1 MKYYIDSKSDEA
13 NYIQLMKQ
21 IKEAI
26 FNGTLKESNQLPS
39 IRSLAKELNIAII
52 TVKRAYDELEGEGF
66 IENIQGKGCFVKKN
80 EVEKLVNQR
89 EDEIT
94 KRLKS
99 IVLDAQNYGIDEK
112 EMNILIKKIW
122 EDIKNG

>member
-13 NYIQLMKQ
+13 NYIQLIKQ

-52 TVKRAYDELEGEGF
+52 TVKRAYDELESEGF
-66 IENIQGKGCFVKKN
+66 IENIQGKGCFIKKN
-80 EVEKLVNQR
+80 EIEKLVNQR
-89 EDEIT
+89 EEEIT

-112 EMNILIKKIW
+112 VMNILIKKIW

>member
-26 FNGTLKESNQLPS
+26 FNGTLNESNQLPS

>member
-66 IENIQGKGCFVKKN
+66 IENIQGKGCFIKKN